1 MGHGQFDAAAFVRAG
16 KDGFA
21 TAQALK
27 RPVADA
33 LATPHEAGFAV
44 FVDQHAVQGRTGNDA
59 LQRELVQCAGWRRL
73 GGSS

>member
-1 MGHGQFDAAAFVRAG
+1 MGHRQFDAAAFVRAG

-33 LATPHEAGFAV
+33 LATPHEAGLAV
-44 FVDQHAVQGRTGNDA
+44 VLDHGAVERRAGHDAEQLELFVLKERQQ
-59 LQRELVQCAGWRRL
+59 
-73 GGSS
+73 